1 MPSSAS
7 GSVLILL
14 GDAITLAI
22 PEFRHPDSLHH
33 PGDGIEAYSAR
44 CESPGHGPFDVS
56 HLEIDPGAIMAR
68 HITLPFARAPE
79 QPATPSRSGNSAIS
93 LPSMCTR
100 SRAISKTPSQK
111 RMPSPDPAPGF
122 QSGWRYSSVTP
133 LCEISTRTPST
144 CSMCLRARPHEREEE
159 RPITPLPHHD

>member
-1 MPSSAS
+1 MSSRSPRVSPLPRGHLPPPGRRAHRGMPSSAS

-122 QSGWRYSSVTP
+122 QSGGDIHLS
-133 LCEISTRTPST
+133 LFC
-144 CSMCLRARPHEREEE
+144 AG
-159 RPITPLPHHD
+159 

>member
-7 GSVLILL
+7 GSALILL

-100 SRAISKTPSQK
+100 SRSISKTPLIK
-111 RMPSPDPAPGF
+111 ADG
-122 QSGWRYSSVTP
+122 P
-133 LCEISTRTPST
+133 LQILYRDFKVDGDIHGSLFC
-144 CSMCLRARPHEREEE
+144 AG
-159 RPITPLPHHD
+159 